1 MARKSA
7 RYMIFNELLI
17 GDYSWFDRDDGP
29 EESTFERGEEYFD
42 YLAKQVVKMLKREG
56 YDLTKP
62 KKKKLIKSS

>member
-62 KKKKLIKSS
+62 KKKKPNKK

>member
-62 KKKKLIKSS
+62 KKKKTNKK